1 MTEHNTGQWE
11 SLEMWR
17 NQRQRERT
25 AWLIKP
31 RIPCTMSKQKEREN
45 VGAIHIGVGNIVGTK
60 TEKSA
65 NITGRVLNPYI
76 HRHYYVIEASVSGL
90 VS

>member
-1 MTEHNTGQWE
+1 
-11 SLEMWR
+11 
-17 NQRQRERT
+17 
-25 AWLIKP
+25 
-31 RIPCTMSKQKEREN
+31 MSKQKEREN

-60 TEKSA
+60 IEKSA

-90 VS
+90 AS